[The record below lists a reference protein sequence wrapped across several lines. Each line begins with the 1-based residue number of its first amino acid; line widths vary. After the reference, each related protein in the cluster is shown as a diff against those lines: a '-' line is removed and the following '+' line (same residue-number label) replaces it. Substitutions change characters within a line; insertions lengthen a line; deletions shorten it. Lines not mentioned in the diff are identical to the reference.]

1 MKSFFAPYTL
11 LGLSLLFVTVFSA
24 CGDDAAVQSSELVG
38 RWEIKEAFRDG
49 KATDTMEGMYF
60 EFSEDGQLVTNMTGA
75 AETYSFELDG
85 DEIEQRNGTIE
96 TDYTIETLEEAQ
108 LVLTTTL
115 RGKVFR
121 MVLQPAAN

>member
-1 MKSFFAPYTL
+1 
-11 LGLSLLFVTVFSA
+11 
-24 CGDDAAVQSSELVG
+24 
-38 RWEIKEAFRDG
+38 
-49 KATDTMEGMYF
+49 MEGMYF